1 MLVKRF
7 DETPY
12 YKCDFCQ
19 NYWNSSC
26 DGTEV
31 GEVKDCSAYKVTRT
45 GEWKKELEELRE
57 AVSELLFLKA
67 MCFISCVLAL
77 IGIFH

>member
-1 MLVKRF
+1 MKRF
-7 DETPY
+7 DEAPY

-31 GEVKDCSAYKVTRT
+31 GDIEDCRAYKVTREGT
-45 GEWKKELEELRE
+45 WVKTVDEFRE
-57 AVSELLFLKA
+57 SIAEILFLKV
-67 MCFISCVLAL
+67 MCFVACVLAL
-77 IGIFH
+77 IGIFY